1 MCCTSSSC
9 AQVLE
14 QVVDDTA
21 EILSLLR
28 ELLEEEERSGRVAV
42 DDHVAEPQQRL
53 LVDRADELEDGL
65 RVDRVV
71 RRRGE
76 LVERRDRVAERAAR
90 GARDERESRVLRLDP
105 LALCDAAQQCHDLG
119 QSRPLEDERLAAR
132 AHGRDHLTQLRRAE
146 DEQRGGVEAPR

>member
-1 MCCTSSSC
+1 MSRSTVGSGSWFACSRRRSFVSSVTGSDSGTWPMCWTSSSC

-14 QVVDDTA
+14 QVVDDTP

-28 ELLEEEERSGRVAV
+28 ELLEEEERAGRVAV

-71 RRRGE
+71 RRGGE
-76 LVERRDRVAERAAR
+76 LVERRDRVAKRAAR
-90 GARDERESRVLRLDP
+90 RSAR
-105 LALCDAAQQCHDLG
+105 
-119 QSRPLEDERLAAR
+119 
-132 AHGRDHLTQLRRAE
+132 
-146 DEQRGGVEAPR
+146 